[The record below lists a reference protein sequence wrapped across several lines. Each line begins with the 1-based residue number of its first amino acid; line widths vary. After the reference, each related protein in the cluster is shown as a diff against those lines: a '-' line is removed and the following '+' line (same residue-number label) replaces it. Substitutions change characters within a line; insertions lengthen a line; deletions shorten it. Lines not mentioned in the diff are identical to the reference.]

1 MSSSSSTTDRG
12 IYGDTTGELHTAWLN
27 KVAATKAAAAAA
39 VVEATG
45 ASSDLTRPETLPHEA
60 LQPLFNDVLLYPSKS
75 QVFEMVQCAR
85 ECSNQVRISVS
96 PLRSSDTAKC
106 EYQVGNGL
114 IAICMS
120 PLTAIFKASQA
131 MTASK

>member
-1 MSSSSSTTDRG
+1 MSSSSHHNG

-27 KVAATKAAAAAA
+27 KVAATKRDTAEA
-39 VVEATG
+39 VLSG
-45 ASSDLTRPETLPHEA
+45 ASPDLTRPETLPHEA

-96 PLRSSDTAKC
+96 PLRTLRNAKTKWM
-106 EYQVGNGL
+106 
-114 IAICMS
+114 A
-120 PLTAIFKASQA
+120 
-131 MTASK
+131 

>member
-1 MSSSSSTTDRG
+1 MSDFSSS
-12 IYGDTTGELHTAWLN
+12 AWLN
-27 KVAATKAAAAAA
+27 RLAAENNGDAKAAAPAAP
-39 VVEATG
+39 ATTAG
-45 ASSDLTRPETLPHEA
+45 SASPVRARPVTLPHDV